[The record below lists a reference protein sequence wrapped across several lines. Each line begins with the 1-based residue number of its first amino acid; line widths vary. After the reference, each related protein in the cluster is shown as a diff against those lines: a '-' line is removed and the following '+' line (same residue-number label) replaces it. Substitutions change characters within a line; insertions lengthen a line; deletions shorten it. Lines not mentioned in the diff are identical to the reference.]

1 MTIASC
7 QHPPPHLTATPSPS
21 DDNNGS
27 GHMPANP
34 PPASTYCINTL
45 SKYFLLLFF
54 CFSSLHPYQ
63 HTTMMATCLLQCYDN
78 PPASRFNVNMP
89 SRFYF
94 ILLFFL
100 YTWVPPVLWWQQW
113 QQWQPCHHQHPT
125 ACPHWPHPKYW
136 CQHTP
141 SNLVSFFLHL
151 SAAMITTGGG
161 SHHHQCSIQLHTHT
175 WSTHPQWQWSPSHPL
190 ALNHTAVHMHTQSTH
205 HTAAVTMMTTNNFC

>member
-1 MTIASC
+1 MTTMAVVTCQQTPLQPLHIAST
-7 QHPPPHLTATPSPS
+7 HS
-21 DDNNGS
+21 
-27 GHMPANP
+27 
-34 PPASTYCINTL
+34 ASIFCCCFFV
-45 SKYFLLLFF
+45 FLLYTPI
-54 CFSSLHPYQ
+54 STQQWWPHAS
-63 HTTMMATCLLQCYDN
+63 CYDD
-78 PPASRFNVNMP
+78 PPASRFNANMP

-100 YTWVPPVLWWQQW
+100 YTWVPPLLWWQQW

-161 SHHHQCSIQLHTHT
+161 SHHHQCSIQLDAHT

-190 ALNHTAVHMHTQSTH
+190 ALNHTAVHMHTQSTC